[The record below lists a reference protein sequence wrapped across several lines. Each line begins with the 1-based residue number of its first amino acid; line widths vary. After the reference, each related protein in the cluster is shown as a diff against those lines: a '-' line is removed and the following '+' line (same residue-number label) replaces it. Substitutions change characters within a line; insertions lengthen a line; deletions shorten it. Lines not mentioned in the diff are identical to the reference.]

1 MGGDFVPALQ
11 FGLKTLNLVF
21 WIEDLGSL
29 VLALFFWMHILIQ
42 HDLFHLDVAQKGR
55 CVDALY

>member
-29 VLALFFWMHILIQ
+29 VLALFFWMHILIH
-42 HDLFHLDVAQKGR
+42 HDLFYLDVAQKG
-55 CVDALY
+55 